1 MANINTLVKD
11 IQDTILGL
19 KGWDNVLGLKMG
31 HNIAKSAFLRF
42 NKPQKARGYL
52 SFSSI
57 GSPCKRKLWYKINH
71 PQESKQPDASDLI
84 KFFYGDI
91 IEELILVL
99 AQVAGH
105 EVTGQQDRLKIAGLA
120 GHRDAVIDGMTV
132 DVKSAS
138 PYGITKFVDSSL
150 RDNDPFGYI
159 SQLSS
164 YVYAAQND
172 PLVTNKTHGAFLVV
186 NILINASDSENIY
199 EWGGLAKDSPITGIF
214 SVIFFFSL
222 AGIPPLGGW
231 FAKFVVFRSLLSTGE
246 IFGLSLGVVGA
257 INAVIALVYYARIS
271 KIIWMDDSPAG
282 ERVVTVP
289 NTLKVVGFISLALTV
304 LAGIFPGIFS
314 NLGEASAIFFS
325 S

>member
-31 HNIAKSAFLRF
+31 HNIAKSASLRF

-71 PQESKQPDASDLI
+71 PQESKQPDASDLL

-138 PYGITKFVDSSL
+138 PYGFTKFVDSSL
-150 RDNDPFGYI
+150 RDNDPFGSI

-186 NILINASDSENIY
+186 NKSS
-199 EWGGLAKDSPITGIF
+199 
-214 SVIFFFSL
+214 
-222 AGIPPLGGW
+222 
-231 FAKFVVFRSLLSTGE
+231 GE
-246 IFGLSLGVVGA
+246 IHLD
-257 INAVIALVYYARIS
+257 VYDFSQEIEQKEFEIS
-271 KIIWMDDSPAG
+271 KVKN
-282 ERVVTVP
+282 VVKGNIPDRPYEPEPESDTSP
-289 NTLKVVGFISLALTV
+289 NTKLPKACGWCEFKKKCWPEARRFVYGKYDKYLIDVVKEPHPKYATEDLTYNVKSKV
-304 LAGIFPGIFS
+304 
-314 NLGEASAIFFS
+314 
-325 S
+325 

>member
-1 MANINTLVKD
+1 MFIGNL
-11 IQDTILGL
+11 
-19 KGWDNVLGLKMG
+19 
-31 HNIAKSAFLRF
+31 SALQQTNPIRLL
-42 NKPQKARGYL
+42 AY
-52 SFSSI
+52 SSI
-57 GSPCKRKLWYKINH
+57 AQAG
-71 PQESKQPDASDLI
+71 
-84 KFFYGDI
+84 F
-91 IEELILVL
+91 ILAPL
-99 AQVAGH
+99 AVAGI
-105 EVTGQQDRLKIAGLA
+105 TGNYDEG
-120 GHRDAVIDGMTV
+120 
-132 DVKSAS
+132 
-138 PYGITKFVDSSL
+138 
-150 RDNDPFGYI
+150 
-159 SQLSS
+159 
-164 YVYAAQND
+164 VYASITY
-172 PLVTNKTHGAFLVV
+172 LVIYAFMNMGAFLVV